1 MMNQK
6 EHFKRLNSYYIRSR
20 IGYDLVLG
28 GSKHFG
34 FYPKNKRIFER
45 EAQILM
51 QDLVAKKLG
60 LSKRD
65 KVLDAG
71 CGQGIVSMYL
81 SKKFGCKIEGITIPP
96 FEIEKAKFLAN
107 KLKVSNK
114 VHYSL
119 MDYSD
124 LKFKDNYF
132 NCIYT
137 TEALSHSTN
146 IKKTLKEFYR
156 VLKKGGRIA
165 LFEYTIAEDKNF
177 SDYEMDTLEKVIYSS
192 AMEGLKE
199 FRHNKFQEKIKE
211 IGFKNIKVE
220 NISENILPSLNRLR
234 RFALIP
240 YFFVKLFGL
249 QENHPNLTAAVE
261 FHKMAK
267 KDLIRYN
274 IFIAE
279 K

>member
-1 MMNQK
+1 MNQK
-6 EHFKRLNSYYIRSR
+6 EHFKRLNNYYIESR

-51 QDLVAKKLG
+51 QDLIAKKLG

-71 CGQGIVSMYL
+71 CGQGIVSTYL

-96 FEIEKAKFLAN
+96 FEIKKAKFLAD

-132 NCIYT
+132 DCIYT
-137 TEALSHSTN
+137 MESLSHSIN

-156 VLKKGGRIA
+156 VLKKRGRIA
-165 LFEYTIAEDKNF
+165 LFEYSLADDNKF
-177 SDYEMDTLEKVIYSS
+177 SSYEKGMLNKIIYSS
-192 AMEGLKE
+192 AMDGLKE
-199 FRHNKFQEKIKE
+199 FRHNKFQEILKE

-220 NISENILPSLNRLR
+220 NISENVQPSLNRLR

-261 FHKMAK
+261 FCKMAK

-274 IFIAE
+274 IFTAE
-279 K
+279 R